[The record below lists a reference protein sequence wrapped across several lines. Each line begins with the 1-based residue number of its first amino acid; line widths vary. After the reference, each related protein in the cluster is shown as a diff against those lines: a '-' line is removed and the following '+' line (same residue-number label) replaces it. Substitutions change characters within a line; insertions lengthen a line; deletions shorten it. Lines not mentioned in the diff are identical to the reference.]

1 MAERKVDPKAD
12 LTRQRMTE
20 VVIRSMGLEKAA
32 RYGSLYKNPFPADES
47 IDESKLGYIALA
59 NGMNLLHVD
68 KEFKAD
74 EAVTRGEAA
83 LAIVSGLK
91 I

>member
-1 MAERKVDPKAD
+1 MAPQAE
-12 LTRQRMTE
+12 LNRQLMTE
-20 VVIRSMGLEKAA
+20 VVIRSMGLDKAA
-32 RYGSLYKNPFPADES
+32 RYSSLYKNPFPEDQS

-59 NGMNLLHVD
+59 NGMGLLHVD
-68 KEFKAD
+68 KEIKAD

-83 LAIVSGLK
+83 LAIVRGLK

>member
-1 MAERKVDPKAD
+1 
-12 LTRQRMTE
+12 
-20 VVIRSMGLEKAA
+20 
-32 RYGSLYKNPFPADES
+32 
-47 IDESKLGYIALA
+47 
-59 NGMNLLHVD
+59 LHVD

-83 LAIVSGLK
+83 LAIVRGLK